1 MSSTQVS
8 QVSHRNNTERLTLHH
23 LKKKKRTKTPLRVG
37 HEKHKW
43 ETKTSGLLHSVSFLS
58 CLFYS
63 CGSIFII
70 HDFNLYLR
78 VSLLNITQITLP
90 CYMVHRVYEQEI
102 LYHWSS
108 QPKEAQQVVSQV
120 IIITIQ
126 RTIRDSTKFSS
137 PN

>member
-1 MSSTQVS
+1 MLVNISNKIKDMEQKEVIGYWIK
-8 QVSHRNNTERLTLHH
+8 E
-23 LKKKKRTKTPLRVG
+23 KRTKTPLRVG

-78 VSLLNITQITLP
+78 VSLLNIT
-90 CYMVHRVYEQEI
+90 
-102 LYHWSS
+102 
-108 QPKEAQQVVSQV
+108 
-120 IIITIQ
+120 
-126 RTIRDSTKFSS
+126 
-137 PN
+137 